1 MIVAIG
7 TRSVS
12 KITSI
17 SVAFSKYPEL
27 WIEDGT
33 VEYLIL
39 PKEVRQDTCKG
50 TDIDKLS
57 KVSCIPKTVTEMI
70 QGAKNRALNAF
81 EHAKMV
87 KRHM

>member
-7 TRSVS
+7 TRSVA

-17 SVAFSKYPEL
+17 TTAFSKYPEL
-27 WIEDGT
+27 WIKDESI
-33 VEYLIL
+33 EYVIL
-39 PKEVRQDTCKG
+39 PKEVRQDDQKG
-50 TDIDKLS
+50 NNVDKLS
-57 KVSCIPKTVTEMI
+57 GVSCIPKTTTEMI
-70 QGAKNRALNAF
+70 IGAKNRALNAF

>member
-12 KITSI
+12 KVTSI

-27 WIEDGT
+27 WIQDGE
-33 VEYLIL
+33 VEYIVL
-39 PKEVRQDTCKG
+39 PKEVRQDIQKG
-50 TDIDKLS
+50 NSIDKLS
-57 KVSCIPKTVTEMI
+57 GVSCIPKTVTEMI
-70 QGAKNRALNAF
+70 IGAKNRALNAF